1 MRPMPG
7 PSRRLKL
14 ATALAIAFAT
24 AALLPGVAAA
34 KSPAFLNTLHT
45 QTVVG
50 STVPGNG
57 DINPYGIAVVPKST
71 GNLVKGDVLVSNFN
85 NSANAQGTGT
95 TIVQISPM
103 GATTVFASIMPADVP
118 SCIGGVG
125 LTTALVAL
133 KSGWVVVGSLPT
145 TGGDPAT
152 SMAGCLIVLDRTGH
166 VAATIAGGLIN
177 GPWDMTAWDNGDDPV
192 LFVSNVLNGTVA
204 ANGNVVNGGTVVRI
218 DIDGAHTSMPHV
230 TSERVI
236 GWGFPEKTDP
246 AALVI
251 GPTGLA
257 LDRMGNLYVA
267 DTLDNRIA
275 VIHNA
280 TRRMSASH
288 KGSTVSVNGHLN
300 GPLGLAIDENGNVLA
315 ANSNDG
321 NAVEI
326 TPTGHQ
332 VAVKLLDSV
341 GAGTLFGL
349 AVTLDGEGLYFVDD
363 GSNNLQL
370 LR

>member
-1 MRPMPG
+1 MRLMPG
-7 PSRRLKL
+7 PSRRAKM
-14 ATALAIAFAT
+14 ATAVTIALAL
-24 AALLPGVAAA
+24 AALAPGVAAA
-34 KSPAFLNTLHT
+34 KSHAFLNTVMT
-45 QTVVG
+45 QKVVG

-57 DINPYGIAVVPKST
+57 DINPYGVAVVPRST
-71 GNLVKGDVLVSNFN
+71 GHLVKGDVLVSNFN
-85 NSANAQGTGT
+85 NSSNAQGTGT
-95 TIVQISPM
+95 TIVQISPK
-103 GATTVFASIMPADVP
+103 GAMTVFASIMPSDVP
-118 SCIGGVG
+118 QCIGGVG

-152 SMAGCLIVLDRTGH
+152 SMAGCLIVLGPTGH
-166 VAATIAGGLIN
+166 VTATISGGLIN

-204 ANGNVVNGGTVVRI
+204 ANGKVVDGGTVVRV
-218 DIDGAHTSMPHV
+218 DIGGANTSMPHV

-236 GWGFPEKTDP
+236 GSGFPEKTDP
-246 AALVI
+246 GALVI

-257 LDRMGNLYVA
+257 LDSMGNLYVA
-267 DTLDNRIA
+267 DTIANRIA
-275 VIHNA
+275 VIPNA
-280 TRRMSASH
+280 PTRMSASH
-288 KGSTVSVNGHLN
+288 KGRTVSQNGNLN
-300 GPLGLAIDENGNVLA
+300 GPLGLTIAENGNILA
-315 ANSNDG
+315 LNSNDG

-326 TPTGHQ
+326 TAGGHQ

-349 AVTLDGEGLYFVDD
+349 CVTPDHEGIYFVDD

-370 LR
+370 LH